1 MPAASAAAG
10 TREGAGC
17 SGDDRRRDRSVSR
30 MHDLPRRKPA
40 RGVGRGRLVRHRRL
54 QRQAGG
60 EAGEVAEA
68 PVRRP
73 GRRRRGGVAPP
84 LGGGHR
90 RRVQLRRHGGGGGRV
105 VAAGRRQAGG
115 GHGGE
120 VLQAGVGVRAP
131 EAARTGGA
139 ARARL
144 DLLHERV
151 GGEEGIVGVVH
162 AAEMGNGDV
171 SRYLEVV
178 W

>member
-1 MPAASAAAG
+1 
-10 TREGAGC
+10 
-17 SGDDRRRDRSVSR
+17 

-60 EAGEVAEA
+60 QAGEVAEA

-73 GRRRRGGVAPP
+73 SRGGGGVAPP

-131 EAARTGGA
+131 EAARSRGA

-151 GGEEGIVGVVH
+151 GGEEWIVGVVH
-162 AAEMGNGDV
+162 AAEMRNGDV
-171 SRYLEVV
+171 SRYLEMVC
-178 W
+178 